1 MRDRDVYRISMQPCS
16 AVCVPFVLRS
26 VRRSRNFVNGVFS
39 FRAVLL
45 FESALK
51 TFFEVQLNEED
62 DEMEACELNAAK

>member
-26 VRRSRNFVNGVFS
+26 GPTFAKLCEWCVFVSG
-39 FRAVLL
+39 AVLL

-51 TFFEVQLNEED
+51 LFEVQLNEED

>member
-16 AVCVPFVLRS
+16 AVSVPFVLRS

-39 FRAVLL
+39 FGAVLL

-51 TFFEVQLNEED
+51 LFEVQLNEED